1 MTMSDVDLTRLD
13 ADITE
18 VREALIVACGRDG
31 KNGRL
36 SQTRESVA
44 EIASNLSGLRK
55 QLWGLALTLCL
66 AFAGTGFK
74 SCVDAAQ
81 RATTYDLKIQQL
93 EAAVADL
100 SKRVHP

>member
-1 MTMSDVDLTRLD
+1 MNDGDLIRLD
-13 ADITE
+13 AEITQ

-36 SQTRESVA
+36 SQTREMVA
-44 EIASNLSGLRK
+44 EVATDLRSLRK
-55 QLWGLALTLCL
+55 LLWGLALTLVL
-66 AFAGTGFK
+66 SFAGTGVK

>member
-1 MTMSDVDLTRLD
+1 MSDDIARLD
-13 ADITE
+13 AEITQ

-36 SQTRESVA
+36 SQTREMVA
-44 EIASNLSGLRK
+44 EIASDISGLRK
-55 QLWGLALTLCL
+55 QLWGLAITLVL
-66 AFAGTGFK
+66 AFAGTGVR

-100 SKRVHP
+100 SRRVHP